1 MVFCCSSSVSQI
13 KSAMP
18 THSEKGES
26 FRALSWLGR
35 FVPLTAQEY
44 SGYSRHQAIN
54 LPVENLDA
62 DSANRF
68 H

>member
-1 MVFCCSSSVSQI
+1 
-13 KSAMP
+13 MP

>member
-1 MVFCCSSSVSQI
+1 
-13 KSAMP
+13 MP
-18 THSEKGES
+18 THSGKGES
-26 FRALSWLGR
+26 SRALSWLGR

-54 LPVENLDA
+54 LPVEDLDA